1 MAGKF
6 PPATEKP
13 VPEIESELMVTG
25 AVPLEVNVTDWVTAV
40 PTETFPKV
48 SEVTLALSAGDV
60 DGVDAAGASN

>member
-25 AVPLEVNVTDWVTAV
+25 AVPLVAEVTAGAV
-40 PTETFPKV
+40 RELQLD
-48 SEVTLALSAGDV
+48 E
-60 DGVDAAGASN
+60 GASVWTTIKATDITVYPA